1 MVSKSKT
8 TGTDDRGVLIRSMR
22 TNELTRIAIV
32 AGIFLNGWALIVLL
46 QVLGILSFIFGFIG
60 LLIIPTVGV
69 SLLTRRAHEE
79 AGILL
84 IISGFLTSG
93 ILLLFRVLIRLN
105 LLLPSLLAFPS
116 SIIFVITGGILTA
129 ETQESDSSKAVRI
142 LAFIGLTINALAFM
156 YLLWSWMMLLFPYY
170 VLIAPDPVL
179 GPANWPSFVF
189 DLFIIFSSLIFGL
202 ILPSLGLGLLYLGRG
217 KAVVWLLLI
226 TGVVNEFWIP
236 IGGLTIILAA
246 SLFLPDQYVNTDRMS
261 AL

>member
-1 MVSKSKT
+1 
-8 TGTDDRGVLIRSMR
+8 MR
-22 TNELTRIAIV
+22 TNELTRITIV
-32 AGIFLNGWALIVLL
+32 AAIFLNGWVVIVLL

-69 SLLTRRAHEE
+69 SLLARHAYKE

-189 DLFIIFSSLIFGL
+189 DLFMIFSSLVFGL
-202 ILPSLGLGLLYLGRG
+202 ILPSLGLGLMYLGRG
-217 KAVVWLLLI
+217 KAAGWLLLI

-236 IGGLTIILAA
+236 IGGLTIIFAG
-246 SLFLPDQYVNTDRMS
+246 SLILPNQYVNTGHKS
-261 AL
+261 ALYTLDS